1 MMLKIVAYYTV
12 WELYGSGQ
20 IIVVYTYN
28 KIELVSV
35 KMENNCKMNK
45 MMYNDKQKRLCLRQ
59 KRGTH

>member
-12 WELYGSGQ
+12 WELYGLGQ

-45 MMYNDKQKRLCLRQ
+45 MMYNDKQKRLCLR
-59 KRGTH
+59 